1 MVYFFICI
9 GCVLLF
15 WGVKSLTL
23 RKDDVRNRED
33 LGKTVVFLI
42 GLIVFMSIMIYFFPS
57 SSNDYSEWND
67 NNYRRP

>member
-1 MVYFFICI
+1 MVFFFICI

-15 WGVKSLTL
+15 WLVKSLTL

-33 LGKTVVFLI
+33 LGKTVVYLI
-42 GLIVFMSIMIYFFPS
+42 GLIVFMSIMTYFFPS

>member
-1 MVYFFICI
+1 M
-9 GCVLLF
+9 LF